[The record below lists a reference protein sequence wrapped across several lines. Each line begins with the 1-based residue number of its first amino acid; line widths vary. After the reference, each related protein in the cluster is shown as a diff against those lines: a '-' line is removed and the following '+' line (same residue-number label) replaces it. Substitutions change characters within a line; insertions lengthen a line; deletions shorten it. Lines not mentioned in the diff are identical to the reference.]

1 MDEDDELDDEI
12 NESAEAPP
20 IIDPNH
26 KPGTPDILPILPLRD
41 AVLFP
46 DMLLTHVI
54 QDPRDIRLVDDVLLQ
69 DRFVAF
75 VPIVN
80 PQAET
85 NDPKSL
91 WDKGCVG
98 VILKMIKFP
107 DGGVRLLVQGLRRIR
122 IESILQRQPYYSAR
136 TSEIK
141 DIIEPG
147 VALDA
152 LHRSVRDQFNRL
164 LELLPHAP
172 SEVKLSAVNITDP
185 GRFADL
191 VAANLNLSM
200 EERCSILDLA
210 DIKGRLGK
218 ISFLLER
225 EMQIVELGTK
235 IHEDVK
241 QKINQGQR
249 EFFLREQLRA
259 IRNELGDADNE
270 RVEINDIEKAIE
282 EAGLPEEALKE
293 AKRELSRLERMQPG
307 SAEYTVSRTYLDWMT
322 ALPWQKETVDSLD
335 MLKARKILDQDH
347 YDLVKVKDRI
357 IEFLA
362 VKKIHPTGRSPI
374 LCFVGPP
381 GVGKTSLG
389 RSIARAMGRKF
400 ERISLGG
407 VRDEAEIRGHR
418 RTYVGALPGRIIQ
431 GMRRAGTKNP
441 VFMMDEVDKLVSD
454 MHGDPSSALLEVL
467 DPEQN
472 FNFRDHYLDA
482 PFDLSKVVF
491 ITTANTLETI
501 PPALLDRMEILRI
514 AGYSDEEKLQIAR
527 KYLIPRVLAEHG
539 MSGKGKKKGLVTLDK
554 GALSTVIHSY
564 TREAGLRNFEREL
577 STIVRKL
584 AVKYASGKRGPFR
597 VGADDVKTYL
607 GPPSF
612 YANNPVR
619 AEAPGVAVGLAWT
632 AAGGD
637 LLFIEASAM
646 AGRKGLLLTG
656 RLGDVIKESAQAA
669 LSWIRTRETQLGL
682 EKDFF
687 ENHDIHIHFPEG
699 ATPKD
704 GPSAGITL
712 VACLIS
718 LLTRTQIRPRL
729 AMTGEITLRGKVL
742 PIGGIK
748 EKALAARRGGIR
760 DVIIPAGNI
769 HDLDELQPEVLRDLT
784 FHPIERIED
793 MLAVAFPKLIGK
805 SSLPGLDAPAVDKS
819 IGAKGVAK
827 RKNAGKK
834 KPAKPA
840 KTVKAAKGK
849 TANPK
854 LDKTKTVKKT
864 TAVKSPA
871 RIKSTGTDKPAQPA
885 R

>member
-1 MDEDDELDDEI
+1 MDEQSDEPIDGDMTDGGQP
-12 NESAEAPP
+12 PP

-26 KPGTPDILPILPLRD
+26 KPGTPDVLPILPLRD

-75 VPIVN
+75 VPVIR
-80 PQAET
+80 PQSDT
-85 NDPKSL
+85 TDPSFL

-107 DGGVRLLVQGLRRIR
+107 DGGVRLLVQGLKRIR
-122 IESILQRQPYYSAR
+122 IESILQRQPYFSAR
-136 TSEIK
+136 TSEMK
-141 DIIEPG
+141 DIVEPG

-172 SEVKLSAVNITDP
+172 SEVKLSAVNITEP

-200 EERCSILDLA
+200 EERASILDA
-210 DIKGRLGK
+210 ANVKERLEK
-218 ISFLLER
+218 ISVLLER
-225 EMQIVELGTK
+225 EMQIVELGSK

-259 IRNELGDADNE
+259 IRKELGDGGDD
-270 RVEINDIEKAIE
+270 RVEMAELEEALE
-282 EAGLPEEALKE
+282 EAGLPEEAYKE
-293 AKRELSRLERMQPG
+293 AKRELSRLERMQAG
-307 SAEYTVSRTYLDWMT
+307 SAEYTVARTYIDWMIS
-322 ALPWQKETVDSLD
+322 LPWQKETEDQLD
-335 MLKARKILDQDH
+335 MVKARKILDADH
-347 YDLVKVKDRI
+347 YDLAKVKDRI

-362 VKKIHPTGRSPI
+362 VRKIHPTGRSPI

-389 RSIARAMGRKF
+389 RSIAKAMGRKF

-431 GMRRAGTKNP
+431 GMRRAGTRNP

-514 AGYSDEEKLQIAR
+514 AGYSGEEKLQIA
-527 KYLIPRVLAEHG
+527 KKHLIPRVLADHG
-539 MSGKGKKKGLVTLDK
+539 LSPKKVTIDK
-554 GALSTVIHSY
+554 SALTTIINSY
-564 TREAGLRNFEREL
+564 TREAGLRNFEREIA
-577 STIVRKL
+577 TIVRKL
-584 AVKYASGKRGPFR
+584 AVKLASGKRGPFK
-597 VGADDVKTYL
+597 VTAKDVKTYL
-607 GPPSF
+607 GPPTYFATTS
-612 YANNPVR
+612 AR
-619 AEAPGVAVGLAWT
+619 SESPGVAVGMAWT

-637 LLFIEASAM
+637 LLYIEASM
-646 AGRKGLLLTG
+646 MSGKKGLLLTG
-656 RLGDVIKESAQAA
+656 RLGDVIKESAHAA
-669 LSWIRTRETQLGL
+669 LSWIRTREKALGL
-682 EKDFF
+682 EDSFF

-712 VACLIS
+712 VAALVS
-718 LLTRTQIRPRL
+718 LLTKTSIRPRL

-742 PIGGIK
+742 PVGGIK
-748 EKALAARRGGIR
+748 EKILAARRAGVR

-769 HDLDELQPEVLRDLT
+769 HDLDELQPEVRRDIT
-784 FHPIERIED
+784 FHPIERIEQ
-793 MLAVAFPKLIGK
+793 MLPVAFPKLQERFTRSGLVPEPAKEKDGATKNARVKRPGGRGTGKAGKGK
-805 SSLPGLDAPAVDKS
+805 S
-819 IGAKGVAK
+819 
-827 RKNAGKK
+827 
-834 KPAKPA
+834 
-840 KTVKAAKGK
+840 KA
-849 TANPK
+849 
-854 LDKTKTVKKT
+854 
-864 TAVKSPA
+864 
-871 RIKSTGTDKPAQPA
+871 
-885 R
+885 

>member
-1 MDEDDELDDEI
+1 MDEDNGLEEQA
-12 NESAEAPP
+12 NGGGESPPP

-26 KPGTPDILPILPLRD
+26 KPGTPDVLPILPLRD

-75 VPIVN
+75 VPVIK
-80 PQAET
+80 PQADD
-85 NDPKSL
+85 NDPNAL
-91 WDKGCVG
+91 WDRGCVG

-107 DGGVRLLVQGLRRIR
+107 DGGVRLLVQGLKRIR
-122 IESILQRQPYYSAR
+122 IESILQRQPYFSAQ
-136 TSEIK
+136 TSELP

-164 LELLPHAP
+164 LEMLPHAP

-200 EERCSILDLA
+200 EERCSILDSA
-210 DIKGRLGK
+210 DIKERLEK
-218 ISFLLER
+218 ISVLLER

-259 IRNELGDADNE
+259 IRSELGDTGDD
-270 RVEINDIEKAIE
+270 RVEINELEKAIE
-282 EAGLPEEALKE
+282 EVGLPEEALKE
-293 AKRELSRLERMQPG
+293 ARRELSRLERMQAG

-322 ALPWQKETVDSLD
+322 ALPWKVETEDQLD
-335 MLKARKILDQDH
+335 LAKARKILDDDH
-347 YDLVKVKDRI
+347 YDLTKVKDRI

-362 VKKIHPTGRSPI
+362 VRKIHPTGRSPI

-472 FNFRDHYLDA
+472 VNFRDHYLDA

-491 ITTANTLETI
+491 IITANTLEII
-501 PPALLDRMEILRI
+501 PPPLLDRMEILRL

-527 KYLIPRVLAEHG
+527 RYLIPRVLADHG
-539 MSGKGKKKGLVTLDK
+539 MSGKKVTIDK
-554 GALSTVIHSY
+554 EALSTVIQSY

-577 STIVRKL
+577 ATIVRKL
-584 AVKYASGKRGPFR
+584 AVKMASGKRGPFK
-597 VGADDVKTYL
+597 VTAKDVKTYL
-607 GPPSF
+607 GPPTYFGNAPS
-612 YANNPVR
+612 R

-637 LLFIEASAM
+637 LLYIETSM
-646 AGRKGLLLTG
+646 MSGKKGLLLTG

-669 LSWIRTRETQLGL
+669 LSWIRTREVKLGL
-682 EKDFF
+682 EESFF
-687 ENHDIHIHFPEG
+687 ENYDIHIHFPEG

-712 VACLIS
+712 VAALVS
-718 LLTRTQIRPRL
+718 LLTQTPIRSRL

-742 PIGGIK
+742 PVGGIK
-748 EKALAARRGGIR
+748 EKVLAARRAGIK
-760 DVIIPAGNI
+760 DIIIPAGNI
-769 HDLDELQPEVLRDLT
+769 HDLDELQPEVRRDIE
-784 FHPIERIED
+784 FHSIDKIEE
-793 MLAVAFPKLIGK
+793 MLPVAFPRLVQRFEGT
-805 SSLPGLDAPAVDKS
+805 GLV
-819 IGAKGVAK
+819 
-827 RKNAGKK
+827 
-834 KPAKPA
+834 KPAGEKPA
-840 KTVKAAKGK
+840 
-849 TANPK
+849 PK
-854 LDKTKTVKKT
+854 KSTKKSPPVKKG
-864 TAVKSPA
+864 TARRPA
-871 RIKSTGTDKPAQPA
+871 RVATPKEQ
-885 R
+885 

>member
-1 MDEDDELDDEI
+1 MMDDNDDRDEDL
-12 NESAEAPP
+12 NEVGEHPP

-26 KPGTPDILPILPLRD
+26 KPGTPDVLPILPLRD

-75 VPIVN
+75 VPVIR
-80 PQAET
+80 PQADD
-85 NDPKSL
+85 NDPNSL

-107 DGGVRLLVQGLRRIR
+107 DGGVRLLVQGLKRIR
-122 IESILQRQPYYSAR
+122 IESILQRQPYFSAR
-136 TSEIK
+136 TSEIR

-164 LELLPHAP
+164 LEMLPHAP

-200 EERCSILDLA
+200 EERCSILDAA
-210 DIKGRLGK
+210 DIKERLEK
-218 ISFLLER
+218 ISVLLER

-259 IRNELGDADNE
+259 IRNELGDTGDD
-270 RVEINDIEKAIE
+270 RVEITELEKAIE
-282 EAGLPEEALKE
+282 EAGLPEEAMKE
-293 AKRELSRLERMQPG
+293 ARRELSRLERMQPG

-322 ALPWQKETVDSLD
+322 SLPWNKETDDQLD
-335 MLKARKILDQDH
+335 MVKARKILDNDH
-347 YDLVKVKDRI
+347 YDLTKVKDRI

-362 VKKIHPTGRSPI
+362 VRKIHPTGRSPI

-431 GMRRAGTKNP
+431 GMRRAGTRNP

-501 PPALLDRMEILRI
+501 PPPLLDRMEILRI
-514 AGYSDEEKLQIAR
+514 AGYSEEEKLQIAR
-527 KYLIPRVLAEHG
+527 RYLIPRVLSDHG
-539 MSGKGKKKGLVTLDK
+539 MSAKKVAIDK
-554 GALSTVIHSY
+554 EALKTIINSY

-584 AVKYASGKRGPFR
+584 AVKMASGKRGPFK
-597 VGADDVKTYL
+597 VLAKDVKTYL
-607 GPPSF
+607 GPPTF
-612 YANNPVR
+612 FGNTPTR

-637 LLFIEASAM
+637 LLYIEASM
-646 AGRKGLLLTG
+646 MKGKKGLLLTG

-669 LSWIRTRETQLGL
+669 LSWIRTRADSLGL
-682 EKDFF
+682 EENFF
-687 ENHDIHIHFPEG
+687 DDSDIHIHFPEG

-712 VACLIS
+712 VASLVS
-718 LLTRTQIRPRL
+718 LLTKTPIRARL

-742 PIGGIK
+742 PVGGIK
-748 EKALAARRGGIR
+748 EKVLAARRAGVR

-769 HDLDELQPEVLRDLT
+769 HDLDELQPEVRRDIA
-784 FHPIERIED
+784 FHPIEKIEE
-793 MLAVAFPKLIGK
+793 MLPVAFPKLAHKFKLREEKAERRKEAGSTK
-805 SSLPGLDAPAVDKS
+805 RTRAKPPVKKLPP
-819 IGAKGVAK
+819 
-827 RKNAGKK
+827 K
-834 KPAKPA
+834 KPAVRKS
-840 KTVKAAKGK
+840 AAKK
-849 TANPK
+849 
-854 LDKTKTVKKT
+854 
-864 TAVKSPA
+864 
-871 RIKSTGTDKPAQPA
+871 
-885 R
+885 

>member
-1 MDEDDELDDEI
+1 MDDPQDLQPDDPVT
-12 NESAEAPP
+12 ESDGPP
-20 IIDPNH
+20 AVIDPNQ
-26 KPGTPDILPILPLRD
+26 KPGTPDVLPVLPLRE

-46 DMLLTHVI
+46 DMLLTHVL

-75 VPIVN
+75 VPVVR
-80 PQAET
+80 PQADAA
-85 NDPKSL
+85 DPAAL

-107 DGGVRLLVQGLRRIR
+107 DGAVRLLVQGLKRIR
-122 IESILQRQPYYSAR
+122 VETILQRQPYFSAR
-136 TSEIK
+136 TSELK
-141 DIIEPG
+141 DVIEPG

-164 LELLPHAP
+164 LDLLPQAP

-200 EERCSILDLA
+200 EERCTILDAANL
-210 DIKGRLGK
+210 KERLEK
-218 ISFLLER
+218 ISVLLER

-259 IRNELGDADNE
+259 IRNELGDGGDD
-270 RVEINDIEKAIE
+270 RVELAEIEKAIE
-282 EAGLPEEALKE
+282 EAGLPEEAMKE
-293 AKRELSRLERMQPG
+293 ARRELSRLERMQAG

-322 ALPWQKETVDSLD
+322 SLPWKKETEDQLD
-335 MLKARKILDQDH
+335 MVKARKILDADH
-347 YDLVKVKDRI
+347 YDLAKVKDRI

-362 VKKIHPTGRSPI
+362 VRKIHPAGRSPI

-389 RSIARAMGRKF
+389 RSIAKAMGRKF

-418 RTYVGALPGRIIQ
+418 RTYVGALPGRIVQ
-431 GMRRAGTKNP
+431 GMRRAGTRNP

-472 FNFRDHYLDA
+472 SNFRDHYLDA

-501 PPALLDRMEILRI
+501 PPALLDRMEIIRI
-514 AGYSDEEKLQIAR
+514 AGYSYEEKLHIAR
-527 KYLIPRVLAEHG
+527 KFLIPRVLADHG
-539 MSGKGKKKGLVTLDK
+539 MAAKKVAIDNA
-554 GALSTVIHSY
+554 ALTTIINSY

-577 STIVRKL
+577 ATIVRKL
-584 AVKYASGKRGPFR
+584 AVKLASGKRGPFK
-597 VGADDVKTYL
+597 VGAKDVKTYL
-607 GPPSF
+607 GPPAF
-612 YANNPVR
+612 HADTPAR
-619 AEAPGVAVGLAWT
+619 LEAPGVAVGLAWT

-637 LLFIEASAM
+637 LLYIEASM
-646 AGRKGLLLTG
+646 MSGRKGLLLTG

-669 LSWIRTRETQLGL
+669 LSWIRTREKRLGL
-682 EKDFF
+682 EENFF

-712 VACLIS
+712 VAALIS
-718 LLTRTQIRPRL
+718 LLTKTPIRPRL

-742 PIGGIK
+742 PVGGIK
-748 EKALAARRGGIR
+748 EKVLAARRSGVR
-760 DVIIPAGNI
+760 DVILPAGNV
-769 HDLDELQPEVLRDLT
+769 HDLDELQPEVRRDIT
-784 FHPIERIED
+784 FHPIERIEE
-793 MLAVAFPKLIGK
+793 MLPVAFPKLAEKLDLAVGK
-805 SSLPGLDAPAVDKS
+805 GGK
-819 IGAKGVAK
+819 AKGKAK
-827 RKNAGKK
+827 SKATAKASAGKRAIRKNGKAGKK
-834 KPAKPA
+834 
-840 KTVKAAKGK
+840 AASGRG
-849 TANPK
+849 A
-854 LDKTKTVKKT
+854 
-864 TAVKSPA
+864 
-871 RIKSTGTDKPAQPA
+871 
-885 R
+885 

>member
-1 MDEDDELDDEI
+1 MDEDDLDDEL
-12 NESAEAPP
+12 NEASEHPP

-75 VPIVN
+75 VPVVR
-80 PQAET
+80 PQADD
-85 NDPKSL
+85 NDPGSL

-107 DGGVRLLVQGLRRIR
+107 DGGVRLLVQGLKRIR
-122 IESILQRQPYYSAR
+122 IESILQRQPYFSAQ
-136 TSEIK
+136 TVEIR
-141 DIIEPG
+141 DVVEPG
-147 VALDA
+147 VGLDA

-164 LELLPHAP
+164 LEMLPHAP
-172 SEVKLSAVNITDP
+172 SEVKLSAVNITEP

-200 EERCSILDLA
+200 EERCSILDSA
-210 DIKGRLGK
+210 NIKARLEK
-218 ISFLLER
+218 ISVLLER

-259 IRNELGDADNE
+259 IRNELGDTGDD
-270 RVEINDIEKAIE
+270 RVEINELEKAIE
-282 EAGLPEEALKE
+282 ESGMPEEAMKE
-293 AKRELSRLERMQPG
+293 SRRELSRLERMQPG

-322 ALPWQKETVDSLD
+322 MLPWDKTTEDQLD
-335 MLKARKILDQDH
+335 MVKARKILDADH
-347 YDLVKVKDRI
+347 YDLAKVKDRI

-362 VKKIHPTGRSPI
+362 VRKIHPTGRSPI

-472 FNFRDHYLDA
+472 NNFRDHYLDA

-501 PPALLDRMEILRI
+501 PPALLDRMEILRL

-527 KYLIPRVLAEHG
+527 KYLIPRVLADHG
-539 MSGKGKKKGLVTLDK
+539 MNKRNMSIDRS
-554 GALSTVIHSY
+554 ALTTVIHSY

-577 STIVRKL
+577 ATIVRKV
-584 AVKYASGKRGPFR
+584 AVKMASGKRGPFK
-597 VGADDVKTYL
+597 VTAKDVKSYL
-607 GPPSF
+607 GPPT
-612 YANNPVR
+612 YYGANPTR

-637 LLFIEASAM
+637 LLFIEASM
-646 AGRKGLLLTG
+646 MSGKKGLLLTG

-669 LSWIRTRETQLGL
+669 MSWIRTRETELGIPVN
-682 EKDFF
+682 FF
-687 ENHDIHIHFPEG
+687 EDHDIHIHFPEG

-712 VACLIS
+712 VAS
-718 LLTRTQIRPRL
+718 LVSLFTKTPIRARL

-742 PIGGIK
+742 PVGGIK
-748 EKALAARRGGIR
+748 EKVLAARRAGVR

-769 HDLDELQPEVLRDLT
+769 HDLDELQPEVRRDIT
-784 FHPIERIED
+784 FHPIENITE
-793 MLAVAFPKLIGK
+793 MLPVAFPKLVQRFVGTGLLK
-805 SSLPGLDAPAVDKS
+805 SVPEPVPA
-819 IGAKGVAK
+819 
-827 RKNAGKK
+827 KK
-834 KPAKPA
+834 KR
-840 KTVKAAKGK
+840 TTKATKGK
-849 TANPK
+849 PK
-854 LDKTKTVKKT
+854 KKN
-864 TAVKSPA
+864 
-871 RIKSTGTDKPAQPA
+871 
-885 R
+885 

>member
-1 MDEDDELDDEI
+1 MDEDEEREDGGIAE
-12 NESAEAPP
+12 AEAPP
-20 IIDPNH
+20 AIIDPNH
-26 KPGTPDILPILPLRD
+26 KPGTPDILPVLPLRD

-75 VPIVN
+75 VPVIK
-80 PQAET
+80 PQSDD
-85 NDPKSL
+85 NDPNSL
-91 WDKGCVG
+91 WDKGSVG

-107 DGGVRLLVQGLRRIR
+107 DGGVRLLVQGLKRIR
-122 IESILQRQPYYSAR
+122 IESILQRQPYFSAR

-141 DIIEPG
+141 DIVEPG
-147 VALDA
+147 VGLDA

-164 LELLPHAP
+164 LEMLPHAP

-200 EERCSILDLA
+200 EERCSILDSA
-210 DIKGRLGK
+210 NIKERLEK
-218 ISFLLER
+218 ISVLLER

-259 IRNELGDADNE
+259 IRNELGDNGDD
-270 RVEINDIEKAIE
+270 RVEISEIEKALE

-322 ALPWQKETVDSLD
+322 ALPWNKETTDQLD
-335 MLKARKILDQDH
+335 MVKARKILDQDH
-347 YDLVKVKDRI
+347 YDLAKVKDRI

-431 GMRRAGTKNP
+431 GMRRAGTRNP

-491 ITTANTLETI
+491 ITTANTLESI
-501 PPALLDRMEILRI
+501 PPPLLDRMEILRI

-527 KYLIPRVLAEHG
+527 KYLIPRVLADHG
-539 MSGKGKKKGLVTLDK
+539 MNAKKVNIDK
-554 GALSTVIHSY
+554 SALQTVIHSY

-577 STIVRKL
+577 STIIRKL
-584 AVKYASGKRGPFR
+584 AVKLASGKRGPFT
-597 VGADDVKTYL
+597 VTEKDVKTYL
-607 GPPSF
+607 GPPSYF
-612 YANNPVR
+612 GKNPTR
-619 AEAPGVAVGLAWT
+619 TEGPGVAVGMAWT

-637 LLFIEASAM
+637 LLFIETSM
-646 AGRKGLLLTG
+646 MSGKKGLMLTG

-669 LSWIRTRETQLGL
+669 MSWIRTRETQLGL
-682 EKDFF
+682 EHDFF
-687 ENHDIHIHFPEG
+687 ESHDIHIHFPEG

-712 VACLIS
+712 VAALVS
-718 LLTRTQIRPRL
+718 LLTATPIRPRL

-742 PIGGIK
+742 PVGGIK
-748 EKALAARRGGIR
+748 EKVLAARRAGVR
-760 DVIIPAGNI
+760 DIIIPAGNI
-769 HDLDELQPEVLRDLT
+769 HDLDELQPEVRRDIE
-784 FHPIERIED
+784 FHPIDRIEE
-793 MLAVAFPKLIGK
+793 MLPVAFPKLVGK
-805 SSLPGLDAPAVDKS
+805 FTLPGLDKAVEK
-819 IGAKGVAK
+819 AEKKTPV
-827 RKNAGKK
+827 RKAGKK
-834 KPAKPA
+834 SPP
-840 KTVKAAKGK
+840 
-849 TANPK
+849 
-854 LDKTKTVKKT
+854 VKKGGQAK
-864 TAVKSPA
+864 AVK
-871 RIKSTGTDKPAQPA
+871 KKK
-885 R
+885 

>member
-1 MDEDDELDDEI
+1 MNEDNEDTQEEMLDGDDGRHR
-12 NESAEAPP
+12 S

-26 KPGTPDILPILPLRD
+26 KPGTPDVLPILPLRD

-54 QDPRDIRLVDDVLLQ
+54 QDPRDIKLVDDVLLQ

-75 VPIVN
+75 VPMLR
-80 PQAET
+80 PQSDD
-85 NDPKSL
+85 NDPASL

-107 DGGVRLLVQGLRRIR
+107 DGGVRLLVQGLKRIR
-122 IESILQRQPYYSAR
+122 IESILQRQPYFSAR
-136 TSEIK
+136 TSELR

-164 LELLPHAP
+164 LEILPHAP
-172 SEVKLSAVNITDP
+172 SEVKLSAVNITEP

-200 EERCSILDLA
+200 EERFSILDA
-210 DIKGRLGK
+210 ANIKERLEK
-218 ISFLLER
+218 ISVLLER
-225 EMQIVELGTK
+225 EMQIVELGSK

-259 IRNELGDADNE
+259 IRNELGDSGDD
-270 RVEINDIEKAIE
+270 RVEITELEKAVE
-282 EAGLPEEALKE
+282 EAGMPEEALKE
-293 AKRELSRLERMQPG
+293 ARRELSRLERMQAG

-322 ALPWQKETVDSLD
+322 ALPWRKETTDQLD
-335 MLKARKILDQDH
+335 MVKARKILDADH
-347 YDLVKVKDRI
+347 YDLAKVKDRI

-362 VKKIHPTGRSPI
+362 VRKIHPTGRSPI

-441 VFMMDEVDKLVSD
+441 VFMMDEVDKLVAD

-527 KYLIPRVLAEHG
+527 KHLIPRVLADHG
-539 MSGKGKKKGLVTLDK
+539 MSPRKVSIDRD
-554 GALSTVIHSY
+554 ALSTVIHSY

-577 STIVRKL
+577 ATIVRKL
-584 AVKYASGKRGPFR
+584 AVKLAAGKRGPFK
-597 VGADDVKTYL
+597 VTAKDVRTYL
-607 GPPSF
+607 GPPTYF
-612 YANNPVR
+612 AATPTR

-637 LLFIEASAM
+637 LLYIEASM
-646 AGRKGLLLTG
+646 MSGKKGLLLTG
-656 RLGDVIKESAQAA
+656 RLGDVIKESAHAA
-669 LSWIRTRETQLGL
+669 LSWVRTRESSLGIK
-682 EKDFF
+682 EGFF
-687 ENHDIHIHFPEG
+687 EDHDIHIHFPEG

-712 VACLIS
+712 VAALVS
-718 LLTRTQIRPRL
+718 LLTKTPLKARL

-742 PIGGIK
+742 PVGGIK
-748 EKALAARRGGIR
+748 EKVLAARRAGVR
-760 DVIIPAGNI
+760 DIILPAGNI
-769 HDLDELQPEVLRDLT
+769 HDLDELQPEVRRDIA
-784 FHPIERIED
+784 FHPIEKIEE
-793 MLAVAFPKLIGK
+793 MVPIAFPKLAAKLGM
-805 SSLPGLDAPAVDKS
+805 APAPAE
-819 IGAKGVAK
+819 AKMRKKPRAK
-827 RKNAGKK
+827 ARKASAPGKTTRKK
-834 KPAKPA
+834 K
-840 KTVKAAKGK
+840 
-849 TANPK
+849 
-854 LDKTKTVKKT
+854 
-864 TAVKSPA
+864 
-871 RIKSTGTDKPAQPA
+871 
-885 R
+885 

>member
-1 MDEDDELDDEI
+1 MTDDEDITRGLSDGET
-12 NESAEAPP
+12 AGHPP

-26 KPGTPDILPILPLRD
+26 KPGTPDILPVLPLRD

-54 QDPRDIRLVDDVLLQ
+54 QDPRDTRLVDDVLLQ

-75 VPIVN
+75 VPMTR
-80 PQAET
+80 QDADD
-85 NDPKSL
+85 NDPSAL
-91 WDKGCVG
+91 AEKGAVG
-98 VILKMIKFP
+98 VILKMIKYP
-107 DGGVRLLVQGLRRIR
+107 DGGVRLLIQGLKRIR
-122 IESILQRQPYYSAR
+122 VESILQRQPYFSAR
-136 TSEIK
+136 TSEIR
-141 DIIEPG
+141 DRIRPG

-152 LHRSVRDQFNRL
+152 IHRSVRDQFNRL
-164 LELLPHAP
+164 LEMLPHAP
-172 SEVKLSAVNITDP
+172 SEVKLSAVNITEP

-200 EERCSILDLA
+200 AERLSILDAA
-210 DIKGRLGK
+210 DVQVRLER
-218 ISFLLER
+218 ISVLLER

-259 IRNELGDADNE
+259 IRNELGESGDD
-270 RVEINDIEKAIE
+270 RLEINELETAIE

-293 AKRELSRLERMQPG
+293 ARRELSRLERMQPG
-307 SAEYTVSRTYLDWMT
+307 SAEYTVARTYLDWMT
-322 ALPWQKETVDSLD
+322 SLPWKRETVDQLD
-335 MLKARKILDQDH
+335 MVKARKILDEDH
-347 YDLVKVKDRI
+347 YDLDKVKDRI

-362 VKKIHPTGRSPI
+362 VRKIHPTGRSPI

-389 RSIARAMGRKF
+389 RSIAKAMGRKF

-501 PPALLDRMEILRI
+501 PPALRDRMEILRI

-527 KYLIPRVLAEHG
+527 KHLIPRVLADHG
-539 MSGKGKKKGLVTLDK
+539 LSKKKVSIDK
-554 GALSTVIHSY
+554 AALSTIIHSY

-577 STIVRKL
+577 ATIARKL
-584 AVKYASGKRGPFR
+584 AVKMAAGKRGPFK
-597 VGADDVKTYL
+597 VTAKDVRTYL
-607 GPPSF
+607 GPPTF
-612 YANNPVR
+612 FAATPTR
-619 AEAPGVAVGLAWT
+619 QEPAGVAVGLAWT

-637 LLFIEASAM
+637 LLFIEASMM
-646 AGRKGLLLTG
+646 AGKKGLLLTG
-656 RLGDVIKESAQAA
+656 RLGEVIKESAQAA
-669 LSWIRTRETQLGL
+669 LSWIRTRETRLGL
-682 EKDFF
+682 EANFF
-687 ENHDIHIHFPEG
+687 EPHDIHIHFPEG

-704 GPSAGITL
+704 GPSAGIAL
-712 VACLIS
+712 VAAMVS
-718 LLTRTQIRPRL
+718 LFTAVPVRARL

-742 PIGGIK
+742 PVGGIK
-748 EKALAARRGGIR
+748 EKVLAARRSGIK
-760 DVIIPAGNI
+760 DIILPAGNV
-769 HDLDELQPEVLRDLT
+769 HDLEELQPEVRRDIV
-784 FHPIERIED
+784 FHPIEKIED
-793 MLAVAFPKLIGK
+793 MLPVAFPRLAARWG
-805 SSLPGLDAPAVDKS
+805 LPAAPA
-819 IGAKGVAK
+819 GL
-827 RKNAGKK
+827 R
-834 KPAKPA
+834 
-840 KTVKAAKGK
+840 
-849 TANPK
+849 TATGR
-854 LDKTKTVKKT
+854 KTKTGGKK
-864 TAVKSPA
+864 AG
-871 RIKSTGTDKPAQPA
+871 R
-885 R
+885 

>member
-1 MDEDDELDDEI
+1 MDDDDEMDDV
-12 NESAEAPP
+12 AEHEEHAP

-26 KPGTPDILPILPLRD
+26 KPGTPDVLPILPLRD

-75 VPIVN
+75 VPVVR
-80 PQAET
+80 PAADD
-85 NDPKSL
+85 NDPSAL

-107 DGGVRLLVQGLRRIR
+107 DGGVRLLVQGLKRIR
-122 IESILQRQPYYSAR
+122 IETILQRQPYFSAR
-136 TSEIK
+136 TMEIK
-141 DIIEPG
+141 DVLEPG

-164 LELLPHAP
+164 LEMLPHAP

-200 EERCSILDLA
+200 EERCSILDA
-210 DIKGRLGK
+210 ANIKERLEK
-218 ISFLLER
+218 ISVLLER

-259 IRNELGDADNE
+259 IRNELGDSGDD
-270 RVEINDIEKAIE
+270 RVEMAELEKAIE
-282 EAGLPEEALKE
+282 EAGMPEEALKE
-293 AKRELSRLERMQPG
+293 SRRELSRLERMQTG

-322 ALPWQKETVDSLD
+322 TLPWSKETEDQID
-335 MLKARKILDQDH
+335 MVKARKILDADH
-347 YDLVKVKDRI
+347 YDLTKVKDRI

-362 VKKIHPTGRSPI
+362 VRKIHPTGRSPI

-389 RSIARAMGRKF
+389 RSIAKAMGRKF

-491 ITTANTLETI
+491 ITTANTLESI

-527 KYLIPRVLAEHG
+527 KYLIPRVLADHG
-539 MSGKGKKKGLVTLDK
+539 LDK
-554 GALSTVIHSY
+554 KRLNIDKEALLTIINSY
-564 TREAGLRNFEREL
+564 TREAGLRNFEREIA
-577 STIVRKL
+577 TVVRKL
-584 AVKYASGKRGPFR
+584 AVKIAGGDNGPFT
-597 VGADDVKTYL
+597 VGAKDIKTYL
-607 GPPSF
+607 GPPTF
-612 YANNPVR
+612 YATNPTR
-619 AEAPGVAVGLAWT
+619 AEAPGVAVGMAWT
-632 AAGGD
+632 ASGGD
-637 LLFIEASAM
+637 LLFIEASMM
-646 AGRKGLLLTG
+646 AGKKGLLLTG

-669 LSWIRTRETQLGL
+669 LSWIRTREVKLGL
-682 EKDFF
+682 DENFF
-687 ENHDIHIHFPEG
+687 ENHDLHIHFPEG

-712 VACLIS
+712 VAALVS
-718 LLTRTQIRPRL
+718 LLTKTSIRARL

-742 PIGGIK
+742 PVGGIK
-748 EKALAARRGGIR
+748 EKVLAARRAGIR
-760 DVIIPAGNI
+760 DIIIPAGNV
-769 HDLDELQPEVLRDLT
+769 HDLDELQPEVRRDIC
-784 FHPIERIED
+784 FHPIESITE
-793 MLAVAFPKLIGK
+793 MLPVAFPKLTPRFIESGLIRENGK
-805 SSLPGLDAPAVDKS
+805 DANGTNNKPDTDN
-819 IGAKGVAK
+819 GGTQAKT
-827 RKNAGKK
+827 RKNAPQKPAPKSRIKTPPTPAGKAAK
-834 KPAKPA
+834 KAAAKPA
-840 KTVKAAKGK
+840 AKPPPPNSRRSVRHGG
-849 TANPK
+849 
-854 LDKTKTVKKT
+854 
-864 TAVKSPA
+864 
-871 RIKSTGTDKPAQPA
+871 TGS

>member
-1 MDEDDELDDEI
+1 MDEEHDLEEQA
-12 NESAEAPP
+12 NGGGESPPP

-26 KPGTPDILPILPLRD
+26 KPGTPDVLPILPLRD

-75 VPIVN
+75 VPVIK
-80 PQAET
+80 PQADD
-85 NDPKSL
+85 NDPNAL
-91 WDKGCVG
+91 WDRGCVG

-107 DGGVRLLVQGLRRIR
+107 DGGVRLLVQGLKRIR
-122 IESILQRQPYYSAR
+122 IESILQRQPYFSAQ
-136 TSEIK
+136 TSELR

-164 LELLPHAP
+164 LEMLPHAP

-200 EERCSILDLA
+200 EERCSILDSA
-210 DIKGRLGK
+210 DIKERLEK
-218 ISFLLER
+218 ISVLLER

-259 IRNELGDADNE
+259 IRSELGDAGDN
-270 RVEINDIEKAIE
+270 RVEINELEKAIE
-282 EAGLPEEALKE
+282 EVGLPEEALKE
-293 AKRELSRLERMQPG
+293 ARRELSRLERMQAG

-322 ALPWQKETVDSLD
+322 ALPWKVETEDQLD
-335 MLKARKILDQDH
+335 LAKARKILDADH
-347 YDLVKVKDRI
+347 YDLTKVKDRI

-362 VKKIHPTGRSPI
+362 VRKIHPTGRSPI

-472 FNFRDHYLDA
+472 VNFRDHYLDA

-501 PPALLDRMEILRI
+501 PPPLLDRMEILRL

-527 KYLIPRVLAEHG
+527 RYLIPRVLADHG
-539 MSGKGKKKGLVTLDK
+539 MSGKKVSIDK
-554 GALSTVIHSY
+554 EALSTVIHSY

-577 STIVRKL
+577 ATIVRKL
-584 AVKYASGKRGPFR
+584 AVKMASGKRGPFK
-597 VGADDVKTYL
+597 VTAKDVKTYL
-607 GPPSF
+607 GPPTYF
-612 YANNPVR
+612 GNAPTR

-637 LLFIEASAM
+637 LLYIETSM
-646 AGRKGLLLTG
+646 MSGKKGLLLTG

-669 LSWIRTRETQLGL
+669 LSWIRTREVKLGL
-682 EKDFF
+682 EESFF

-712 VACLIS
+712 VAALVS
-718 LLTRTQIRPRL
+718 LLTQTPLRARL

-742 PIGGIK
+742 PVGGIK
-748 EKALAARRGGIR
+748 EKVLAARRAGIK
-760 DVIIPAGNI
+760 DIIIPAGNI
-769 HDLDELQPEVLRDLT
+769 HDLDELQPEVRRDIE
-784 FHPIERIED
+784 FHPIDKIEE
-793 MLAVAFPKLIGK
+793 MLPVAFPRLVQRFVGTGLVKPEAEKATPK
-805 SSLPGLDAPAVDKS
+805 SA
-819 IGAKGVAK
+819 
-827 RKNAGKK
+827 
-834 KPAKPA
+834 
-840 KTVKAAKGK
+840 
-849 TANPK
+849 
-854 LDKTKTVKKT
+854 KKT
-864 TAVKSPA
+864 TKKSPPVKKGTA
-871 RIKSTGTDKPAQPA
+871 RRPA
-885 R
+885 RVATPKEE

>member
-1 MDEDDELDDEI
+1 MDEDDELEDDVNAGE
-12 NESAEAPP
+12 AEAPP
-20 IIDPNH
+20 IIDPNQ
-26 KPGTPDILPILPLRD
+26 KPGTPDVLPILPLRD

-75 VPIVN
+75 VPVIK
-80 PQAET
+80 PQSDD
-85 NDPKSL
+85 NDPASL
-91 WDKGCVG
+91 WDRGSVG

-107 DGGVRLLVQGLRRIR
+107 DGGVRLLVQGLKRIR
-122 IESILQRQPYYSAR
+122 IESILQRQPYFSAR
-136 TSEIK
+136 TSVIR
-141 DIIEPG
+141 DVTEPG
-147 VALDA
+147 VGLDA

-164 LELLPHAP
+164 LEMLPHAP

-200 EERCSILDLA
+200 EERCSILDA
-210 DIKGRLGK
+210 VNIKERLEK
-218 ISFLLER
+218 ISVLLER
-225 EMQIVELGTK
+225 EMQIVELGSK

-259 IRNELGDADNE
+259 IRNELGDNPDD
-270 RVEINDIEKAIE
+270 RVEITEIEKALDQS
-282 EAGLPEEALKE
+282 GLPEEALKE

-322 ALPWQKETVDSLD
+322 ALPWNKETEDSLD
-335 MLKARKILDQDH
+335 MAKARKILDQDH
-347 YDLVKVKDRI
+347 YDLAKVKDRI

-362 VKKIHPTGRSPI
+362 VKKIHPAGRSPI

-491 ITTANTLETI
+491 ITTANTLESI
-501 PPALLDRMEILRI
+501 PPPLLDRMEILRL
-514 AGYSDEEKLQIAR
+514 AGYSDEEKLQIAK
-527 KYLIPRVLAEHG
+527 KYLIPRVLADHG
-539 MSGKGKKKGLVTLDK
+539 MAKKKVNIDK
-554 GALSTVIHSY
+554 SALKAVVHSY

-584 AVKYASGKRGPFR
+584 AVKMASGKRGPFK
-597 VGADDVKTYL
+597 VTDKDVKTYL
-607 GPPSF
+607 GPPTYF
-612 YANNPVR
+612 GANPTRV
-619 AEAPGVAVGLAWT
+619 EAPGVAVGLAWT

-637 LLFIEASAM
+637 LLYIEASM
-646 AGRKGLLLTG
+646 MSGKKGLLLTG

-669 LSWIRTRETQLGL
+669 MSWIRTRETKLGL
-682 EKDFF
+682 ERDFF
-687 ENHDIHIHFPEG
+687 ESRDIHIHFPEG

-712 VACLIS
+712 VAALVS
-718 LLTRTQIRPRL
+718 LLTNAPIRSRL

-742 PIGGIK
+742 PVGGVK
-748 EKALAARRGGIR
+748 EKVLAARRAGVR
-760 DVIIPAGNI
+760 DVILPAGNI
-769 HDLDELQPEVLRDLT
+769 YDLDELQPEVRRDIA
-784 FHPIERIED
+784 FHPIERIEE
-793 MLAVAFPKLIGK
+793 MLPVAFPKLADRFLR
-805 SSLPGLDAPAVDKS
+805 SGL
-819 IGAKGVAK
+819 AKEPVKPVK
-827 RKNAGKK
+827 RTAGKK
-834 KPAKPA
+834 AAGKQSPTRTQRPAP
-840 KTVKAAKGK
+840 GK
-849 TANPK
+849 
-854 LDKTKTVKKT
+854 
-864 TAVKSPA
+864 
-871 RIKSTGTDKPAQPA
+871 
-885 R
+885 

>member
-1 MDEDDELDDEI
+1 MDYEEEEEEVKG
-12 NESAEAPP
+12 ESVPESPQP
-20 IIDPNH
+20 SIIDPNH
-26 KPGTPDILPILPLRD
+26 KPNTPDVLPILPLRD
-41 AVLFP
+41 SVLFP
-46 DMLLTHVI
+46 DMLLTHVLN
-54 QDPRDIRLVDDVLLQ
+54 DPRDIRLVDDVLLQ
-69 DRFVAF
+69 DRFVGF
-75 VPIVN
+75 VPVVK
-80 PQAET
+80 AEADT
-85 NDPKSL
+85 NDPGSL
-91 WDKGCVG
+91 WERGCVG

-107 DGGVRLLVQGLRRIR
+107 DGGVRLLVQGLKRVR
-122 IESILQRQPYYSAR
+122 IESILQRQPYFSAR
-136 TSEIK
+136 TSEMK
-141 DIIEPG
+141 DHVEPG

-152 LHRSVRDQFNRL
+152 LHRSVREQFNRL
-164 LELLPHAP
+164 LEMLPQAP

-200 EERCSILDLA
+200 EERCSILDAA
-210 DIKGRLGK
+210 DIKTRLER
-218 ISFLLER
+218 ISVLLER

-259 IRNELGDADNE
+259 IRNELGDNTDD
-270 RVEINDIEKAIE
+270 RVEITELEEGLEKA
-282 EAGLPEEALKE
+282 GMPEEAYKE

-307 SAEYTVSRTYLDWMT
+307 SAEYTVARTYVDWMI
-322 ALPWQKETVDSLD
+322 ALPWQVETEDCLD
-335 MLKARKILDQDH
+335 IVKARKILDKDH
-347 YDLVKVKDRI
+347 YDLAKVKDRI

-362 VKKIHPTGRSPI
+362 VRKIHPTGRSPI

-389 RSIARAMGRKF
+389 RSIAKAMGRKF

-501 PPALLDRMEILRI
+501 PPALRDRMEILRI
-514 AGYSDEEKLQIAR
+514 AGYSGEEKLQIAR
-527 KYLIPRVLAEHG
+527 KHLIPRVLADHG
-539 MSGKGKKKGLVTLDK
+539 MKRKLVKIDRD
-554 GALSTVIHSY
+554 ALNTVINAY

-584 AVKYASGKRGPFR
+584 AVKMATGSRGPFT
-597 VGADDVKTYL
+597 VAAKDVKTYL

-612 YANNPVR
+612 FATDTSR
-619 AEAPGVAVGLAWT
+619 TESPGVAVGLAWT

-637 LLFIEASAM
+637 LLYIEASM
-646 AGRKGLLLTG
+646 MSGKKGLLLTG
-656 RLGDVIKESAQAA
+656 RLGDVIRESAQAA
-669 LSWIRTRETQLGL
+669 MSWIRTRETKLGL
-682 EKDFF
+682 EENFF
-687 ENHDIHIHFPEG
+687 ESHDIHIHFPEG

-712 VACLIS
+712 VAALVS
-718 LLTRTQIRPRL
+718 LLTKSPIKPRL

-742 PIGGIK
+742 PVGGIK
-748 EKALAARRGGIR
+748 EKVLAARRAGVK
-760 DVIIPAGNI
+760 DIILPAGNV
-769 HDLDELQPEVLRDLT
+769 HDLDELQPEVRRDIR
-784 FHPIERIED
+784 FHPIEKIDE
-793 MLAVAFPKLIGK
+793 MLPIAFPKLAGK
-805 SSLPGLDAPAVDKS
+805 VDLIPVQPEQPKKLVK
-819 IGAKGVAK
+819 ALK
-827 RKNAGKK
+827 RKIR
-834 KPAKPA
+834 
-840 KTVKAAKGK
+840 KAAVKLG
-849 TANPK
+849 NPK
-854 LDKTKTVKKT
+854 AARKK
-864 TAVKSPA
+864 
-871 RIKSTGTDKPAQPA
+871 
-885 R
+885 

>member
-1 MDEDDELDDEI
+1 MDEEHDLEEQA
-12 NESAEAPP
+12 NGGGESPPP

-26 KPGTPDILPILPLRD
+26 KPGTPDVLPILPLRD

-75 VPIVN
+75 VPVIK
-80 PQAET
+80 PQADD
-85 NDPKSL
+85 NDPNSL
-91 WDKGCVG
+91 WDRGCVG

-107 DGGVRLLVQGLRRIR
+107 DGGVRLLVQGLKRIR
-122 IESILQRQPYYSAR
+122 IESILQRQPYFSAQ
-136 TSEIK
+136 TSELR

-164 LELLPHAP
+164 LEMLPHAP

-200 EERCSILDLA
+200 EERCSILDSA
-210 DIKGRLGK
+210 DIKERLEK
-218 ISFLLER
+218 ISVLLER

-259 IRNELGDADNE
+259 IRSELGDAGDD
-270 RVEINDIEKAIE
+270 RVEINELEKAIE
-282 EAGLPEEALKE
+282 EVGLPEEALKE
-293 AKRELSRLERMQPG
+293 ARRELSRLERMQAG

-322 ALPWQKETVDSLD
+322 ALPWKVETTDQLD
-335 MLKARKILDQDH
+335 LVKARKILDADH
-347 YDLVKVKDRI
+347 YDLTKVKDRI

-362 VKKIHPTGRSPI
+362 VRKIHPTGRSPI

-472 FNFRDHYLDA
+472 VNFRDHYLDA

-501 PPALLDRMEILRI
+501 PPPLLDRMEILRL

-527 KYLIPRVLAEHG
+527 SYLIPRVLADHG
-539 MSGKGKKKGLVTLDK
+539 MSGKKVKIDK
-554 GALSTVIHSY
+554 EALSTVIHSY

-577 STIVRKL
+577 ATIVRKL
-584 AVKYASGKRGPFR
+584 AVKMASGKRGPFK
-597 VGADDVKTYL
+597 VTAKDVKTYL
-607 GPPSF
+607 GPPTYF
-612 YANNPVR
+612 GTAPTR

-637 LLFIEASAM
+637 LLYIETSM
-646 AGRKGLLLTG
+646 MSGKKGLLLTG

-669 LSWIRTRETQLGL
+669 LSWIRTREVKLGL
-682 EKDFF
+682 EESFF

-712 VACLIS
+712 VAALVS
-718 LLTRTQIRPRL
+718 LLTQTPIRARL

-742 PIGGIK
+742 PVGGIK
-748 EKALAARRGGIR
+748 EKVLAARRAGIK
-760 DVIIPAGNI
+760 DIIIPAGNI
-769 HDLDELQPEVLRDLT
+769 HDLDELQPEVRRDIE
-784 FHPIERIED
+784 FHPIDKIED
-793 MLAVAFPKLIGK
+793 MLPVAFPRLVQRFVG
-805 SSLPGLDAPAVDKS
+805 SGLV
-819 IGAKGVAK
+819 
-827 RKNAGKK
+827 
-834 KPAKPA
+834 KPEQE
-840 KTVKAAKGK
+840 KAAPKK
-849 TANPK
+849 TSKKSPP
-854 LDKTKTVKKT
+854 VKKG
-864 TAVKSPA
+864 SPRRPA
-871 RIKSTGTDKPAQPA
+871 RVATPKDQ
-885 R
+885 

>member
-1 MDEDDELDDEI
+1 MDDTDDDKK
-12 NESAEAPP
+12 NEGMNEGGDPP
-20 IIDPNH
+20 AVIDPNQ
-26 KPGTPDILPILPLRD
+26 KPGTPDVLPVLPLRE

-75 VPIVN
+75 VPAVR
-80 PQAET
+80 PQA
-85 NDPKSL
+85 DPADPSGL

-107 DGGVRLLVQGLRRIR
+107 DGAVRLLVQGLKRIR
-122 IESILQRQPYYSAR
+122 IETILQRQPYFSAR
-136 TSEIK
+136 TSELR
-141 DIIEPG
+141 DVVEPG
-147 VALDA
+147 VGLDA

-164 LELLPHAP
+164 LDLLPHAP
-172 SEVKLSAVNITDP
+172 SEVKLSAVNITEP

-191 VAANLNLSM
+191 VAANLNLSL
-200 EERCSILDLA
+200 EERCTILDA
-210 DIKGRLGK
+210 ANIKERLEK
-218 ISFLLER
+218 ISVLLER

-259 IRNELGDADNE
+259 IRNELGDGGDD
-270 RVEINDIEKAIE
+270 RVEIAELEKAME
-282 EAGLPEEALKE
+282 EAGLPEEAMKE
-293 AKRELSRLERMQPG
+293 AKRELSRLERMQAG

-322 ALPWQKETVDSLD
+322 ALPWKKETEDQLD
-335 MLKARKILDQDH
+335 MAKARKILDADH
-347 YDLVKVKDRI
+347 YDLTKVKDRI

-362 VKKIHPTGRSPI
+362 VRKIHPAGRSPI

-389 RSIARAMGRKF
+389 RSIAKAMGRKF

-431 GMRRAGTKNP
+431 GMRRAGTRNP

-501 PPALLDRMEILRI
+501 PPALLDRMEIIRI
-514 AGYSDEEKLQIAR
+514 AGYSYEEKLHIAR
-527 KYLIPRVLAEHG
+527 KFLIPRVLSDHG
-539 MSGKGKKKGLVTLDK
+539 MNPKKVSIDQA
-554 GALSTVIHSY
+554 ALTTIINSY

-577 STIVRKL
+577 ATIVRKL
-584 AVKYASGKRGPFR
+584 AVKLASGKRGPFK
-597 VGADDVKTYL
+597 VGAKDVKIYL
-607 GPPSF
+607 GPPAF
-612 YANNPVR
+612 HADTPAR
-619 AEAPGVAVGLAWT
+619 LEAPGVAVGLAWT

-637 LLFIEASAM
+637 LLYIESSMM
-646 AGRKGLLLTG
+646 AGKKGLLLTG

-669 LSWIRTRETQLGL
+669 LSWIRTRETRLGL
-682 EKDFF
+682 EENFF

-712 VACLIS
+712 VAALTS
-718 LLTRTQIRPRL
+718 LLTKTPIRPRL

-742 PIGGIK
+742 PIGGLK
-748 EKALAARRGGIR
+748 EKVLAARRSGVR
-760 DVIIPAGNI
+760 DVILPAGNI
-769 HDLDELQPEVLRDLT
+769 HDLDELQPEVRRDIV
-784 FHPIERIED
+784 FHPIERIEE
-793 MLAVAFPKLIGK
+793 MLPVAFPALAAKLGFGGGK
-805 SSLPGLDAPAVDKS
+805 
-819 IGAKGVAK
+819 AK
-827 RKNAGKK
+827 AGGKKAAK
-834 KPAKPA
+834 KPAG
-840 KTVKAAKGK
+840 KA
-849 TANPK
+849 
-854 LDKTKTVKKT
+854 VKKV
-864 TAVKSPA
+864 VKKEVKKIRSGK
-871 RIKSTGTDKPAQPA
+871 KS
-885 R
+885 

>member
-1 MDEDDELDDEI
+1 MMDDNDDRDEDLSEVGEH
-12 NESAEAPP
+12 PP
-20 IIDPNH
+20 VIDPNH
-26 KPGTPDILPILPLRD
+26 KPGTPDVLPILPLRD

-54 QDPRDIRLVDDVLLQ
+54 QDLRDIRLVDDVLLQ

-75 VPIVN
+75 VPVIR
-80 PQAET
+80 PQGDD
-85 NDPKSL
+85 NDPTSL

-107 DGGVRLLVQGLRRIR
+107 DGGVRLLVQGLKRIR
-122 IESILQRQPYYSAR
+122 IESILQRQPYFSAR
-136 TSEIK
+136 TSEIR

-164 LELLPHAP
+164 LEMLPHAP

-200 EERCSILDLA
+200 EERCSILDAA
-210 DIKGRLGK
+210 DIKERLEK
-218 ISFLLER
+218 ISVLLER

-259 IRNELGDADNE
+259 IRNELGDTGDD
-270 RVEINDIEKAIE
+270 RVEITELEKAIE
-282 EAGLPEEALKE
+282 EAGLPEEAMKE
-293 AKRELSRLERMQPG
+293 ARRELSRLERMQPG

-322 ALPWQKETVDSLD
+322 ALPWNKETEDQLD
-335 MLKARKILDQDH
+335 MVKARKILDNDH
-347 YDLVKVKDRI
+347 YDLTKVKDRI

-362 VKKIHPTGRSPI
+362 VRKIHPTGRSPI

-501 PPALLDRMEILRI
+501 PPPLLDRMEILRI
-514 AGYSDEEKLQIAR
+514 AGYSEEEKLQIAR
-527 KYLIPRVLAEHG
+527 RYLIPRVLSDHG
-539 MSGKGKKKGLVTLDK
+539 MSAKKKVTIDK
-554 GALSTVIHSY
+554 EALKTVINSY

-584 AVKYASGKRGPFR
+584 AVKMASGKRGPFR
-597 VGADDVKTYL
+597 VEAKDVKTYL
-607 GPPSF
+607 GPPTF
-612 YANNPVR
+612 FGNTPTR

-637 LLFIEASAM
+637 LLYIEASM
-646 AGRKGLLLTG
+646 MKGKKGLLLTG

-669 LSWIRTRETQLGL
+669 LSWIRTRAGSLGL
-682 EKDFF
+682 EENFF
-687 ENHDIHIHFPEG
+687 DDSDIHIHFPEG

-712 VACLIS
+712 VASLVS
-718 LLTRTQIRPRL
+718 LLTKTPIRARL

-742 PIGGIK
+742 PVGGIK
-748 EKALAARRGGIR
+748 EKVLAARRAGVR
-760 DVIIPAGNI
+760 DIIIPAGNI
-769 HDLDELQPEVLRDLT
+769 HDLDELQPEVRRDIT
-784 FHPIERIED
+784 FHPIERIEE
-793 MLAVAFPKLIGK
+793 MLPVAFPKLAHSFKLREEKAERRKEAG
-805 SSLPGLDAPAVDKS
+805 PAKRS
-819 IGAKGVAK
+819 GAKSPV
-827 RKNAGKK
+827 RKLPPK
-834 KPAKPA
+834 KPVVRKS
-840 KTVKAAKGK
+840 AARK
-849 TANPK
+849 
-854 LDKTKTVKKT
+854 
-864 TAVKSPA
+864 
-871 RIKSTGTDKPAQPA
+871 
-885 R
+885 

>member
-1 MDEDDELDDEI
+1 MTEDENPDDPVDSGMNDQD
-12 NESAEAPP
+12 NSPPP

-26 KPGTPDILPILPLRD
+26 KPGTPDVLPVLPLRE

-54 QDPRDIRLVDDVLLQ
+54 NDPRDIRLVDDVLLQ

-75 VPIVN
+75 VPVVK
-80 PQAET
+80 PQADT
-85 NDPKSL
+85 NDPSIL

-107 DGGVRLLVQGLRRIR
+107 DGGVRLLVQGLKRIR
-122 IESILQRQPYYSAR
+122 IESILQRQPYFSAR
-136 TSEIK
+136 TSELK
-141 DIIEPG
+141 DVLEPG
-147 VALDA
+147 VGLDA

-200 EERCSILDLA
+200 EERCSILDA
-210 DIKGRLGK
+210 ANIKERLEK
-218 ISFLLER
+218 ISVLLER

-259 IRNELGDADNE
+259 IRNELGDGVDD
-270 RVEINDIEKAIE
+270 RVEITELEKGIE
-282 EAGLPEEALKE
+282 EAGLPEEAYKE
-293 AKRELSRLERMQPG
+293 AKRELGRLERMQAG
-307 SAEYTVSRTYLDWMT
+307 SAEYTVSRTFLDWMV
-322 ALPWQKETVDSLD
+322 ALPWKKETDDQLD
-335 MLKARKILDQDH
+335 MAKARKILDADH
-347 YDLVKVKDRI
+347 YDLSKVKDRI

-362 VKKIHPTGRSPI
+362 VRKIHPTGRSPI

-389 RSIARAMGRKF
+389 RSIAKAMGRKF

-501 PPALLDRMEILRI
+501 PPALLDRMEILRL
-514 AGYSDEEKLQIAR
+514 AGYSLEEKLQISR
-527 KYLIPRVLAEHG
+527 KFLIPRVLADHG
-539 MSGKGKKKGLVTLDK
+539 MEAKKVKLDN
-554 GALSTVIHSY
+554 ATLSTIINAY
-564 TREAGLRNFEREL
+564 TRESGLRNLEREL

-584 AVKYASGKRGPFR
+584 AVKLAEGKRGPFT
-597 VGADDVKTYL
+597 VTAKDVKTYL
-607 GPPSF
+607 GPPTYF
-612 YANNPVR
+612 AATTTK
-619 AEAPGVAVGLAWT
+619 AEVPGVAIGMAWT
-632 AAGGD
+632 ASGGD
-637 LLFIEASAM
+637 LLYIEATKMS
-646 AGRKGLLLTG
+646 GKKGLLLTG

-669 LSWIRTRETQLGL
+669 LSWIRTREEKLGL

-712 VACLIS
+712 VASLVS
-718 LLTRTQIRPRL
+718 LLTWKPIRPRL

-742 PIGGIK
+742 PVGGIK
-748 EKALAARRGGIR
+748 EKVLAARRAGIR
-760 DVIIPAGNI
+760 DIIIPAGNV
-769 HDLDELQPEVLRDLT
+769 HDLDELQPEVKRDVI
-784 FHPIERIED
+784 FHTIENIEEMLPI
-793 MLAVAFPKLIGK
+793 AFPKLAHK
-805 SSLPGLDAPAVDKS
+805 FPVAKVVK
-819 IGAKGVAK
+819 AKGGKVK
-827 RKNAGKK
+827 KNGARATK
-834 KPAKPA
+834 
-840 KTVKAAKGK
+840 KAAASKGK
-849 TANPK
+849 
-854 LDKTKTVKKT
+854 
-864 TAVKSPA
+864 
-871 RIKSTGTDKPAQPA
+871 
-885 R
+885 

>member
-1 MDEDDELDDEI
+1 MTEDYAMDEDDLDDEL
-12 NESAEAPP
+12 NEASEHPP
-20 IIDPNH
+20 IIGPNH
-26 KPGTPDILPILPLRD
+26 KPGTPDILPLLPLRD

-54 QDPRDIRLVDDVLLQ
+54 QDPGDIRLVDDVLLQ

-75 VPIVN
+75 VPVVR
-80 PQAET
+80 PQAHD
-85 NDPKSL
+85 NDPGSL

-107 DGGVRLLVQGLRRIR
+107 DGGGVRLLVQGLKRIR
-122 IESILQRQPYYSAR
+122 IESILQRQPYFSAQ
-136 TSEIK
+136 TVEIR

-147 VALDA
+147 VSLDA

-164 LELLPHAP
+164 LEMLPHAP
-172 SEVKLSAVNITDP
+172 SEVKLSAVNITEP

-200 EERCSILDLA
+200 EERCSILDSA
-210 DIKGRLGK
+210 NIKARLEK
-218 ISFLLER
+218 ISVLLER

-259 IRNELGDADNE
+259 IRHELGDTGDD
-270 RVEINDIEKAIE
+270 RVEINKLEKAIE
-282 EAGLPEEALKE
+282 ESGMPEEALKE
-293 AKRELSRLERMQPG
+293 SRCELSRLERMQPG

-322 ALPWQKETVDSLD
+322 ALPWSKVTDDQLD
-335 MLKARKILDQDH
+335 MVKARKILDTDH
-347 YDLVKVKDRI
+347 YDLAKVKDRI

-362 VKKIHPTGRSPI
+362 VRKIHPTGRSPI

-501 PPALLDRMEILRI
+501 PPALLDRMEILRL

-527 KYLIPRVLAEHG
+527 KYLIPRVLADHG
-539 MSGKGKKKGLVTLDK
+539 MNKRNVSIDRA
-554 GALSTVIHSY
+554 ALTTVIHSY

-577 STIVRKL
+577 ATIVRKV
-584 AVKYASGKRGPFR
+584 AVKMASGKRGPFK
-597 VGADDVKTYL
+597 VTAKDVKSYL
-607 GPPSF
+607 GPPT
-612 YANNPVR
+612 YYGANPTR

-637 LLFIEASAM
+637 LLFIEASMM
-646 AGRKGLLLTG
+646 AGKKGLLLTG

-669 LSWIRTRETQLGL
+669 LSWIRTRETELGIPVN
-682 EKDFF
+682 FF
-687 ENHDIHIHFPEG
+687 EDHDIHVHFPEG

-712 VACLIS
+712 VAS
-718 LLTRTQIRPRL
+718 LVSLFTKTPIRARL

-742 PIGGIK
+742 PVGGIK
-748 EKALAARRGGIR
+748 EKVLAARRAGIR

-769 HDLDELQPEVLRDLT
+769 HDLDELQPEVRRDIT
-784 FHPIERIED
+784 FHPIENITE
-793 MLAVAFPKLIGK
+793 MLPVAFPKLVQRFVGT
-805 SSLPGLDAPAVDKS
+805 GLL
-819 IGAKGVAK
+819 
-827 RKNAGKK
+827 KN
-834 KPAKPA
+834 
-840 KTVKAAKGK
+840 V
-849 TANPK
+849 
-854 LDKTKTVKKT
+854 
-864 TAVKSPA
+864 S
-871 RIKSTGTDKPAQPA
+871 
-885 R
+885 